1 MPKFPID
8 ASKTRVLR
16 ALLILGFVIVRER
29 EHISMVRLNADGS
42 KTPLT
47 LPNHARLKGSTLRVI
62 LRQSNISRD
71 DFLAAYERA

>member
-47 LPNHARLKGSTLRVI
+47 LPNHARLKGSTFGSSCANRIFLGM
-62 LRQSNISRD
+62 IS
-71 DFLAAYERA
+71 